1 MSEKL
6 ILDEG
11 YELITH
17 TFSSTITRSKF
28 LINLGKALHVA
39 VPGAHKIEVKDLVSP
54 PEAIIETVF
63 WFRLANDIL
72 LPLQVFFPDGSTGDL
87 EHAASYAKYV
97 ISRQLERLVGI
108 PE

>member
-1 MSEKL
+1 MCANL

-11 YELITH
+11 YELVTH
-17 TFSSTITRSKF
+17 TFSSEITRSKF

-54 PEAIIETVF
+54 PEAIIESVF
-63 WFRLANDIL
+63 WFRLANDSL
-72 LPLQVFFPDGSTGDL
+72 LPLQVFFPAGSTDKP
-87 EHAASYAKYV
+87 EYAASYAKYV
-97 ISRQLERLVGI
+97 ISRQLERLAGI